1 MSRKD
6 ETPIVTE
13 EVKSDG
19 FDILT
24 LSIILCKHSSKSK
37 HLINEQALKAV
48 SNLRKYL
55 CEISN
60 LRFLFEMIS
69 YTEIQKETK
78 NRYQTCV
85 IENDIPTE
93 IIPE

>member
-19 FDILT
+19 FEILT

-37 HLINEQALKAV
+37 HRINEQALKAV
-48 SNLRKYL
+48 SKSQFIPVWKKSKK
-55 CEISN
+55 ISMWN
-60 LRFLFEMIS
+60 FKLKIFIWNDFIHRNPKRD
-69 YTEIQKETK
+69 QK
-78 NRYQTCV
+78 
-85 IENDIPTE
+85 
-93 IIPE
+93 